1 VSISASPEPV
11 DPVAHEPTAAGTAG
25 AFVAVSMWGLGNV
38 LVASIPLN
46 GLVIGVYRLGL
57 GTLVYLAALYA
68 RGGQLSK
75 RSFRYGW
82 IGGIA
87 FGLDIAAFFLA
98 VRNTTVSIAV
108 TISALQP
115 VVIAVFAAVTFGEKI
130 RARHIIGTAVAV
142 PAVAIVAFSGAD
154 SSGQSLFGNLM
165 AVAALFAW
173 SAYFIASK
181 KARERLPT
189 MEYMTVMNLVAF
201 FTVLAIAVPA
211 GVLWNE
217 GGDMTWSTA
226 ALIVGVVA
234 LPGSGHIFMN
244 WAHAHTTLML
254 TSLATLTMPVVSTLG
269 AWAFLDQTVTTL
281 QLVGIAV
288 VLAVLAYVVVGDSR
302 EVAVAA

>member
-1 VSISASPEPV
+1 MSISASPEPV

-25 AFVAVSMWGLGNV
+25 AFAAVSMWGLGNV

-68 RGGQLSK
+68 RGGSLSK

-217 GGDMTWSTA
+217 GESMTWSTA

-269 AWAFLDQTVTTL
+269 AWAFLDQTVTAL

-302 EVAVAA
+302 EMAMTT

>member
-25 AFVAVSMWGLGNV
+25 AFAAVSMWGLGNV

-68 RGGQLSK
+68 RGGSLAK

-217 GGDMTWSTA
+217 GESMTWSTA

-254 TSLATLTMPVVSTLG
+254 TSLATLTMPVVSTLA
-269 AWAFLDQTVTTL
+269 AWAFLDQTVTAL

-302 EVAVAA
+302 EMAVAT